1 MSRLISRPLLATVL
15 FSLLAA
21 CAASE
26 PAPPPPPPAPSMP
39 PATASSAAAVDS
51 APPKIEEPPA
61 PKLPAVELVEGTDAE
76 APAKIPTVKLK
87 SPASKQVISVD
98 KKGDF
103 EVKLD
108 VKDWPVPED
117 KRHVHLIL
125 DNQPYKRIDDPKQPI
140 KLKDIAPGYE
150 LAEDQQHILVAFAS
164 RATHESVKPS
174 GKAIPVAVVP
184 FFIGSKR
191 GEERWK
197 AKDPL
202 LVYSRPKGK
211 NDGPPP
217 ADGILVDYYLVNAE
231 LGDGKFSLKATL
243 KGPGAE
249 DGKTVLIKSWKPYRI
264 KNARTGTYSLELELL
279 DKDGKP
285 AGAINKVAREFQVD
299 LEAPGDNGGH
309 GPDHAGHGMGDAPKT
324 DTKVDPKTDPKKK

>member
-1 MSRLISRPLLATVL
+1 MPRTISRPLLAAAV

-26 PAPPPPPPAPSMP
+26 PAPPAPPPAPPLP
-39 PATASSAAAVDS
+39 PASASAAAVDS

-61 PKLPAVELVEGTDAE
+61 PQLPPVDLVAGTDAE
-76 APAKIPTVKLK
+76 APAKTPTVKFK
-87 SPASKQVISVD
+87 APAGKQVISVD

-150 LAEDQQHILVAFAS
+150 LAEDQQHILVAFPS

-174 GKAIPVAVVP
+174 GKTIPIAVVP

-217 ADGILVDYYLVNAE
+217 ADGILVDFYLVNAE
-231 LGDGKFSLKATL
+231 LGDGKFSVKATL
-243 KGPGAE
+243 KGPGVE
-249 DGKTVLIKSWKPYRI
+249 DGKTVVIKSWKPYRI
-264 KNARTGTYSLELELL
+264 KNPRTGSYSLELELL

-285 AGAINKVAREFQVD
+285 AGAINKVSRDFQVD
-299 LEAPGDNGGH
+299 LEAAGDNGGH
-309 GPDHAGHGMGDAPKT
+309 GPDHAHGAGDPPKT
-324 DTKVDPKTDPKKK
+324 DSPKADPKKDPKKK